1 MYISKPS
8 SKLCFAYTTLLYSHP
23 QLSESGQ
30 HPFFSDRMDCFINFG
45 ISMFYYYAFM
55 FLFFLFGIISVAYIS
70 SLGSALA
77 VVYHAY
83 RVLLV
88 QGISKVFL
96 FIPFEFFTSPDFLNY
111 RKVLLIVFHENSII
125 SVKLLLL
132 LIALFIVPQHTLWSL
147 ELFEVLAVG
156 ASGGKTSSTRKSRN
170 DHIHLG
176 EVEWNK

>member
-1 MYISKPS
+1 MFCVYNFALFTSTALRIRPTSFFQWQDGLFYKFWDFNVLL
-8 SKLCFAYTTLLYSHP
+8 LCFHVFVFPLRNYKRCLYK
-23 QLSESGQ
+23 
-30 HPFFSDRMDCFINFG
+30 F
-45 ISMFYYYAFM
+45 
-55 FLFFLFGIISVAYIS
+55 V
-70 SLGSALA
+70 GSALA